1 MMRQDFWSRFF
12 RRFGWGYDPYGIV
25 FRYNGD
31 EVIWLWWWKREKSRM
46 WKFFSIGFGCS
57 FRSLKQIDDLW
68 DEYFKDMRQS
78 DDKS

>member
-12 RRFGWGYDPYGIV
+12 RRFGWSYDPYGIV

-31 EVIWLWWWKREKSRM
+31 EVIWLWWWKRENKL
-46 WKFFSIGFGCS
+46 WKFYSIGFCCS

-68 DEYFKDMRQS
+68 EQYFRDISK
-78 DDKS
+78 